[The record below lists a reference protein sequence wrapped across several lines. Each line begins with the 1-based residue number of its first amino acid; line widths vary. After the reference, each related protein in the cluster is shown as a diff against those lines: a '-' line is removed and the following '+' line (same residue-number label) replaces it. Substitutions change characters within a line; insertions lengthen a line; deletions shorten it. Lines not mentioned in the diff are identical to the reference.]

1 MRITRLQTRFVLAG
15 ALLVLTTVV
24 SGLWSAWT
32 FARLSTVVGDTLRD
46 SQATID
52 LTTALAGALERE
64 DDALLLALS
73 GKAAAAREQ
82 RDAERQRGDEL
93 YRRLGAVLGDGE
105 ERDLA
110 GQLRRELDA
119 YRRAGSDLIAAV
131 REGAAP
137 AEPPAALQ
145 HYHEQVN
152 PLLRQAVATCA
163 RIREVNFRQ
172 MQQAGTRA
180 RDEAGKATG
189 VVAGVCLAAVLL
201 ASLVAAWLARSV
213 LRPVRE
219 LTASV
224 EALRRGDF
232 DRRVPATSG
241 DELGQLAAG
250 FNRMA
255 ESLAEYR
262 RSSLGEL
269 LVAKST
275 LEATLNALPDAVF
288 VLDPDGRL
296 VAVNPP
302 GQAVLQA
309 RHAAGATRLQE
320 LPLLPGHREAVDRA
334 LAGQPGNGSR
344 TDFSQAL
351 TVKLAGSPHRLLVKA
366 VPIPEF
372 LPRRTGAV
380 VVLDDVTEFAQL
392 DELRSEL
399 IGVASHEL
407 KTPLTSLRMNLLLLG
422 ERADNLTPRQHEI
435 LAAAVAGCEEL
446 GSTIDELLDV
456 TRIEAGQLRLELAPL
471 DVYAVLDKVLRS
483 LQSRCEDAHI
493 AVQTQRDC
501 DRAVVRADAGRLGT
515 VFTNL
520 LTNALKYSPA
530 GGTIT
535 VRVWCGPAAGG
546 GGPPAVQ
553 PACRPSV
560 LVAVTD
566 SGPGIPAEFRERVFE
581 KFFRVEDHQGQA
593 HGGVRGTGIGL
604 YLCREIIKAHGGSI
618 RCEAGEG
625 GRGTRLVVTLP
636 FGEW

>member
-52 LTTALAGALERE
+52 LTTALSGALERE

-73 GKAAAAREQ
+73 GKAAAARQQ
-82 RDAERQRGDEL
+82 RDADRQRGDEL
-93 YRRLGAVLGDGE
+93 YQRLLGVLGDGE
-105 ERDLA
+105 ERTLA
-110 GQLRRELDA
+110 GQLRREIDD
-119 YRRAGSDLIAAV
+119 YRRAGSDLSAAAGE
-131 REGAAP
+131 R
-137 AEPPAALQ
+137 AALRR
-145 HYHEQVN
+145 YHEQVN

-180 RDEAGKATG
+180 RDEAGKATW

-201 ASLVAAWLARSV
+201 ASLVAGWLARSV

-219 LTASV
+219 LIACV
-224 EALRRGDF
+224 EALRQGDF
-232 DRRVPATSG
+232 ERRVPATSC

-269 LVAKST
+269 LLAKTT

-302 GQAVLQA
+302 GRAVLQA
-309 RHAAGATRLQE
+309 KHAPGATRLQE

-334 LAGQPGNGSR
+334 LAGQAANGSR

-351 TVKLAGSPHRLLVKA
+351 PVLLAGSLHRLLLKA

-380 VVLDDVTEFAQL
+380 VVLDDVTDFARL

-422 ERADNLTPRQHEI
+422 EKADNLTPRQQEI

-456 TRIEAGQLRLELAPL
+456 TRIEAGQLRLDLAPL
-471 DVYAVLDKVLRS
+471 DVYGVLDKALRS
-483 LQSRCEDAHI
+483 LQPRCEDARVG
-493 AVQTQRDC
+493 VQMRRDC
-501 DRAVVRADAGRLGT
+501 DRAVVQGDAGRLGT

-535 VRVWCGPAAGG
+535 VRVGCGTA
-546 GGPPAVQ
+546 PPTVQ
-553 PACRPSV
+553 
-560 LVAVTD
+560 VAVTD
-566 SGPGIPAEFRERVFE
+566 AGPGIPAEFRERVFE

-593 HGGVRGTGIGL
+593 RSGVRGTGIGL
-604 YLCREIIKAHGGSI
+604 YLCREIVKAHGGSI
-618 RCEAGEG
+618 RCEEGDG

-636 FGEW
+636 TAAQ